1 MVLLDPDAF
10 LTQFTRILEKS
21 RAKGTI
27 YVTLK
32 RYAGKEGKN
41 VDAVD
46 PADCRCLVRAVGSK
60 QKISCML
67 AAKDYRFMKAYG
79 NIPRFA
85 RRAQEAREEEDRE
98 EEGEGGGV
106 DDRRG
111 RDGGGGAAG
120 ARWAGRAVGA
130 RRAGA
135 RWARDGAAV

>member
-46 PADCRCLVRAVGSK
+46 PADCRCLVRAVGAK
-60 QKISCML
+60 QKISAML
-67 AAKDYRFMKAYG
+67 APKDYRRFQKAYG
-79 NIPRFA
+79 NILKISLDA
-85 RRAQEAREEEDRE
+85 LKKREKKKIEKKK
-98 EEGEGGGV
+98 
-106 DDRRG
+106 
-111 RDGGGGAAG
+111 GAK
-120 ARWAGRAVGA
+120 
-130 RRAGA
+130 
-135 RWARDGAAV
+135 AAA